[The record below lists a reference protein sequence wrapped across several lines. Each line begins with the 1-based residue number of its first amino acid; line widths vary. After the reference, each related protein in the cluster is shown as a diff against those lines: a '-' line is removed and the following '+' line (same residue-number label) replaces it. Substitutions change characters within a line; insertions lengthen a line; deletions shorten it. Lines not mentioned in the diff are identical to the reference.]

1 MANINSYS
9 INYDSCSD
17 KKGKRS
23 GGISVLKIIIT
34 VITVIVATFLLIS
47 IFSIIGFG
55 ENDQEY
61 IRHQVE
67 TGESLWTI
75 ALMYYDEDIDIR
87 KAVYHIKKLNN
98 IESAIIN
105 PGNELLI
112 PIK

>member
-9 INYDSCSD
+9 INYNSYAE
-17 KKGKRS
+17 KKEKRN
-23 GGISVLKIIIT
+23 GGSLFLKIIIAA
-34 VITVIVATFLLIS
+34 ITVIIATFLLMS

-55 ENDQEY
+55 ENEQEY

-67 TGESLWTI
+67 AGDSLWTI
-75 ALMYYDEDIDIR
+75 ALEYYDEDIDIR